1 MSSNFQSLTKT
12 PVKFQKDWDKNVE
25 GVGLGLT
32 RYLVWKMFLPRAE
45 DVQISDVFVSR
56 CFCQRP
62 KKCMTIV
69 YNPQI
74 NFFIHASIVSVL
86 GNLRYK

>member
-1 MSSNFQSLTKT
+1 M
-12 PVKFQKDWDKNVE
+12 
-25 GVGLGLT
+25 
-32 RYLVWKMFLPRAE
+32 YLVLKMLLPRAE
-45 DVQISDVFVSR
+45 DLQISGVFVSR

-62 KKCMTIV
+62 KKCMRFV

-86 GNLRYK
+86 GNLGYE

>member
-1 MSSNFQSLTKT
+1 M
-12 PVKFQKDWDKNVE
+12 
-25 GVGLGLT
+25 
-32 RYLVWKMFLPRAE
+32 YLVRKMFLPRAE
-45 DVQISDVFVSR
+45 DVQISGIFVSR

-62 KKCMTIV
+62 KKNMRFV

-86 GNLRYK
+86 ANLRYEWGLYIIRIRFVYNSVSLCVHPSFLFL